1 MSDTIR
7 TFVAIE
13 LPPKIVASIDNI
25 QESFRS
31 YGFKVRWVRPSNI
44 HLTLKFLGNVKAAET
59 GAIGRALLSAVNG
72 FEPLSI
78 TAKGVGVFPGIK
90 RPRVLWVGV
99 GGQINQL
106 IQLQQSLDQTLADI
120 GFAKEKRAFK
130 GHLTMG
136 RVKGNIDPRRLL
148 EAIKAYAG
156 YESEPFVVD
165 KMILF
170 KSDLQP
176 KGAVYTKLMEAK
188 L

>member
-13 LPPKIVASIDNI
+13 LPPKIIASIDNI

-31 YGFKVRWVRPSNI
+31 YGFKVRWVRPKNI

-59 GAIGRALLSAVNG
+59 EAIGSALVTAANG
-72 FEPLSI
+72 FTPLAI

-106 IQLQQSLDQTLADI
+106 IQLQLVLDQALAGI

-136 RVKGNIDPRRLL
+136 RVKAKIDPQRLL
-148 EAIKAYAG
+148 KVINAYAG
-156 YESEPFVVD
+156 YESEPFAAD

-170 KSDLQP
+170 KSDLRP
-176 KGAVYTKLMEAK
+176 TGAVYTKLMEAK